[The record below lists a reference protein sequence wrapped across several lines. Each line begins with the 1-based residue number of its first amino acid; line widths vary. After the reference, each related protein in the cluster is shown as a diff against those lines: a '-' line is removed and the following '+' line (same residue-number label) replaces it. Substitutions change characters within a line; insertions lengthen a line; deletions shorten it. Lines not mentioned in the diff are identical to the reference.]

1 MIDKFYQTIN
11 ILEYQEGNFET
22 PAKYKKAGS
31 FKGLIQT
38 PSNRNTFNNSK
49 DTSSVSGVLFCSQ
62 HVYFKPRTI
71 IEYKGNKFLIAG
83 QKTQPD
89 GVTGIK
95 PKRGQHAQYNLE
107 WLQEGI

>member
-49 DTSSVSGVLFCSQ
+49 DTSSVSGVLFCSNKIQ
-62 HVYFKPRTI
+62 FEPRTI
-71 IEYKGNKFLIAG
+71 IEQNGNKFVISG
-83 QKTQPD
+83 QGTQLN

-107 WLQEGI
+107 WLQESV

>member
-1 MIDKFYQTIN
+1 MIDKYYQTIN
-11 ILEYQEGNFET
+11 ILEYQEGDFET
-22 PAKYKKAGS
+22 PASYQTAGT

-38 PSNRNTFNNSK
+38 PSNNSTFNNSK
-49 DTSSVSGVLFCSQ
+49 DTSNVSGTLFCSQ
-62 HVYFKPRTI
+62 SIAFKPKTI

-83 QKTQPD
+83 QQTQPD

-107 WLQEGI
+107 WLQESV